1 MAKYDAS
8 SDVHIP
14 ENDVLSSSITDVTP
28 PIGTT
33 PPQVLAQQ
41 AAEGRRGAAWRLM
54 LWIIDDDPRAV
65 MAVSSSEDDRLA
77 QHLLEFIAD
86 GTWAGKPFVT
96 PRLLRTAHA
105 RTRLRTLFLPGA
117 GMDPTRAGRV
127 LLPAAR
133 SKRASTR
140 ETAIHIL
147 GLTGNRAAVPLL
159 IEALRD
165 PVLSIRIQAAKAL
178 GRIGDASAVPAL
190 LAALQGADEQLGSQI
205 SSACVQIGHAAVPAL
220 LERCTSNSAWIRWQ
234 CIRALG
240 EICGS
245 RALPALVEALRDSD
259 HAVAW
264 VAAKGVVKYGKQ
276 ALSPVLHLLMT
287 TDTSRWLIETAS
299 YILRDIEARDASLK
313 AYLDPLIQD
322 MHGPAP
328 RIATPVAAQ
337 KAMTSLRNNGIID
350 AGAMH

>member
-8 SDVHIP
+8 SNVHLP
-14 ENDVLSSSITDVTP
+14 ENDVVSQAPTDVTP

-77 QHLLEFIAD
+77 QHLLEFIAN
-86 GTWAGKPFVT
+86 GTWAGKSFVT

-117 GMDPTRAGRV
+117 GMDPMRAGRV
-127 LLPAAR
+127 LLPAAQ
-133 SKRASTR
+133 SKRTSTR

-147 GLTGNRAAVPLL
+147 GLTGNHAAVPLL
-159 IEALRD
+159 IDALRD
-165 PVLSIRIQAAKAL
+165 PISSIRIQAAKAL

-190 LAALQGADEQLGSQI
+190 LAALQGADEQFGSQI
-205 SSACVQIGHAAVPAL
+205 SAACVQIGHAAVPAL
-220 LERCTSNSAWIRWQ
+220 LERCNSSSAWIRWQ

-245 RALPALVEALRDSD
+245 RALSALIEALRDTD

-276 ALSPVLHLLMT
+276 ALSPLLHLLMT

-299 YILRDIEARDASLK
+299 YVLSDLEAHDIRLK

-328 RIATPVAAQ
+328 RIATPVTAQ
-337 KAMTSLRNNGIID
+337 KTMTRLISDGIIE
-350 AGAMH
+350 A